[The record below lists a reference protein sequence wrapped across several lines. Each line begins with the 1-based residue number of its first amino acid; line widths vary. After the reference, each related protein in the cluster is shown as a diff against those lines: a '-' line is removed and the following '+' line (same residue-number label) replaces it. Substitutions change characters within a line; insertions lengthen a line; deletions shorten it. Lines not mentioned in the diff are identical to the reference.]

1 MTYVMANRGHQPKG
15 NEMSIIADVSREI
28 RQGDNIA
35 ALVVE
40 PRYTSG
46 LPAWSGEFV
55 ATVGDGKLG
64 RFAWNCDRSEVFAF
78 FAILED
84 GTVAMALPHQVP
96 PTW

>member
-1 MTYVMANRGHQPKG
+1 
-15 NEMSIIADVSREI
+15 MSIITSVTREL
-28 RQGDNIA
+28 RQGDAIT

-40 PRYTSG
+40 PRYTTG
-46 LPAWSGEFV
+46 VPVWSGEFS

-64 RFAWNCDRSEVFAF
+64 RFVYNSNREDIFAF

-84 GTVAMALPHQVP
+84 GTVTMALPHQVA